1 MNDFMDEVAFWAL
14 SVLASLG
21 IDFIGYNLLNIRGT
35 VTMVIMAILAGAAGA
50 LLASYVARRR

>member
-1 MNDFMDEVAFWAL
+1 MNDFMDNAALWAL

-35 VTMVIMAILAGAAGA
+35 VTMVIMAILAGASGA